1 MSKHNVVKPVCDI
14 DFLQNADNVYRTPD
28 YIVKQK
34 ISLCSNNRGDVHS
47 VSDDTY
53 YFRTSERDIDYEFV
67 FHSRNNL
74 DGKRIKTRTYL
85 RTYID

>member
-1 MSKHNVVKPVCDI
+1 MSKHAVVKPVCDI

-34 ISLCSNNRGDVHS
+34 ISLCTNNLGDVHS

>member
-1 MSKHNVVKPVCDI
+1 MTKQNTNKSVCDI
-14 DFLQNADNVYRTPD
+14 DFLKNADNVCRTPE

-34 ISLCSNNRGDVHS
+34 ISLCANNRGDVHS

-53 YFRTSERDIDYEFV
+53 YLRTTERDFDYDCV
-67 FHSRNNL
+67 FRSRENP

>member
-1 MSKHNVVKPVCDI
+1 MSKHAVVKPVCDI
-14 DFLQNADNVYRTPD
+14 DFLQNAD
-28 YIVKQK
+28 
-34 ISLCSNNRGDVHS
+34 NNRGDVHS

>member
-14 DFLQNADNVYRTPD
+14 DFLQNADNVYRTQD

-34 ISLCSNNRGDVHS
+34 ISLCANSYGDVHS

-53 YFRTSERDIDYEFV
+53 YFRTLERDTDYEFV
-67 FHSRNNL
+67 FHSRENL

-85 RTYID
+85 RTYVD

>member
-1 MSKHNVVKPVCDI
+1 MSKRNAEKHVCDI
-14 DFLQNADNVYRTPD
+14 VFLQNADNVYRTPD

-34 ISLCSNNRGDVHS
+34 ISLCTNKRGDVHS

-67 FHSRNNL
+67 FRSRNNL